1 MALPAFFSAA
11 PRIVL
16 RDPLAELLG
25 AAEGGLIEYGYAD
38 AVRLAGHSC
47 PTVAGAYLMA
57 RAALRA
63 LYPDAVPERGSV
75 VVTMSMA
82 EEEGTTGV
90 IAQVFT
96 LLTGA
101 AGNNGFHGIG
111 GRHARHGLVGA
122 AYHRGYRGVV
132 PAAHRVHF
140 LGVPVDERLYLAHE
154 HLPHHLDR
162 HRHYHDCAVLL
173 RETSRL
179 RRRASG
185 AGASRQAP
193 ESGCGIERK
202 LRKMRSATAECQKEC
217 RRAP

>member
-111 GRHARHGLVGA
+111 GRHARHGLLRYGSNDLSCIAGFCRSDTGDTVYVSMDLSSVSPAPQMRMLMGRALA
-122 AYHRGYRGVV
+122 ADATDAER
-132 PAAHRVHF
+132 AAFASVWQDRV
-140 LGVPVDERLYLAHE
+140 
-154 HLPHHLDR
+154 
-162 HRHYHDCAVLL
+162 
-173 RETSRL
+173 
-179 RRRASG
+179 
-185 AGASRQAP
+185 
-193 ESGCGIERK
+193 RK
-202 LRKMRSATAECQKEC
+202 LLLQHAEDARVIKVV
-217 RRAP
+217 RR

>member
-1 MALPAFFSAA
+1 MPLPAFFSEA
-11 PRIVL
+11 PGIVL

-63 LYPDAVPERGSV
+63 LYPDAVPERGAV
-75 VVTMSMA
+75 VVTMSTA

-101 AGNNGFHGIG
+101 AANNGFHGIG
-111 GRHARHGLVGA
+111 GRHARHN
-122 AYHRGYRGVV
+122 
-132 PAAHRVHF
+132 
-140 LGVPVDERLYLAHE
+140 
-154 HLPHHLDR
+154 
-162 HRHYHDCAVLL
+162 LL
-173 RETSRL
+173 RYGSGDLSCIAGFCRSDTGDTVHVSIDLSSVSPAPQMRVL
-179 RRRASG
+179 MGRALAADATDEERAAF
-185 AGASRQAP
+185 AGVWQNRV
-193 ESGCGIERK
+193 RK
-202 LRKMRSATAECQKEC
+202 LLLEHAEDARVIKVMR
-217 RRAP
+217 R